1 MSHVSIISA
10 GAAATD
16 RTGFPCH
23 ARVASIMQGRQA
35 GVMSGRQAKKS
46 PDLQQVGQGK
56 G

>member
-1 MSHVSIISA
+1 VSHKCQILDFWAFFAV
-10 GAAATD
+10 
-16 RTGFPCH
+16 CN
-23 ARVASIMQGRQA
+23 ARVASVMQGRQA